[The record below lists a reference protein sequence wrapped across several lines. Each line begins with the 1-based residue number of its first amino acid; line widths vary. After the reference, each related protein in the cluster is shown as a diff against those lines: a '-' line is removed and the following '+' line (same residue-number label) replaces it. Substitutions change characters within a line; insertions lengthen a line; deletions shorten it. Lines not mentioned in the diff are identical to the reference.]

1 MLIFR
6 LLSFFPIL
14 LFDKIV
20 ITMNYASA
28 LESVVVLY
36 NTVLDQDFSSNDP
49 LKVLE
54 SMFCVTDSKGMRL
67 IFVITTDF
75 CVVPKNI
82 FVESILWRLKTDN
95 SNRCL
100 YSNFVCDKSQP
111 RCNSCISTG
120 VWERRLWSFRDICA
134 L

>member
-1 MLIFR
+1 MNQ
-6 LLSFFPIL
+6 S
-14 LFDKIV
+14 V
-20 ITMNYASA
+20 I
-28 LESVVVLY
+28 VLY
-36 NTVLDQDFSSNDP
+36 NTINEQEFDP
-49 LKVLE
+49 SIHDTSVKVLKN
-54 SMFCVTDSKGMRL
+54 MFCVTDSKGMRL

>member
-14 LFDKIV
+14 LFNKNV

-36 NTVLDQDFSSNDP
+36 NTVLDQDFSSNNS

-54 SMFCVTDSKGMRL
+54 SMFCVTDSKGML
-67 IFVITTDF
+67 F
-75 CVVPKNI
+75 
-82 FVESILWRLKTDN
+82 
-95 SNRCL
+95 SN
-100 YSNFVCDKSQP
+100 
-111 RCNSCISTG
+111 
-120 VWERRLWSFRDICA
+120 
-134 L
+134 